1 MTESSPVEQEQ
12 VVMTPKGKT
21 ANSTT
26 IMIERKLVQKASE
39 KMHVAGGEHTGIIIN
54 KETAL
59 GKALK
64 VSFPGLFKSFSFFQ
78 AMGKSAFQLNCRLSL
93 RCF

>member
-1 MTESSPVEQEQ
+1 MTESTPAEQEQ

-26 IMIERKLVQKASE
+26 IMIERKLIQTTND

-54 KETAL
+54 KETVVGKFAL
-59 GKALK
+59 LMK
-64 VSFPGLFKSFSFFQ
+64 VICSSFEK
-78 AMGKSAFQLNCRLSL
+78 
-93 RCF
+93 